1 MTLYIWVAVLLIFTA
16 IFLGDALRR
25 LRAQIVV
32 NDNMEIAQQTM
43 RLHVFVM
50 FFHTSMFTIC
60 NTTLVTSLF
69 FPDGSTP
76 AIWNLTKILMF
87 LAQSISQLIIMF
99 LIEKLSK
106 PMVLKKEVTATK
118 FESELTETADDWN
131 RSTLSS
137 DFDIICYLRRQS
149 QTSLTMQKS
158 AKLDAIAD
166 SNPLGESQKSVD
178 LYDLKNSFNNK
189 ANVDDETEN
198 PIITEDFSDEDA
210 LMASE
215 RLKHAS
221 KKHNNSS
228 IN

>member
-1 MTLYIWVAVLLIFTA
+1 
-16 IFLGDALRR
+16 
-25 LRAQIVV
+25 
-32 NDNMEIAQQTM
+32 M

-69 FPDGSTP
+69 FPSGSTP

-87 LAQSISQLIIMF
+87 LAQSISQLIIMY

-106 PMVLKKEVTATK
+106 PMVLKKE
-118 FESELTETADDWN
+118 ESPKHESCTEDEDDWN
-131 RSTLSS
+131 RSSMSS

-149 QTSLTMQKS
+149 QSSLQMQKS
-158 AKLDAIAD
+158 AKLDAAA

-178 LYDLKNSFNNK
+178 LYDLKNSFNQKQAAHESNQ
-189 ANVDDETEN
+189 ETEN
-198 PIITEDFSDEDA
+198 PIITEEFSDEDA
-210 LMASE
+210 MMASQ

-228 IN
+228 INHPSGNFGMPSTLGLSS